1 MEKLTVGFIGF
12 GLIGGSI
19 ARALKADT
27 DMDIT
32 TVVFDIDRKSV
43 TQAFEDGVA
52 DISTNDIGSG
62 FSDCDI
68 IFLCAPIKINMIN
81 AEKVAPFMKNGC
93 ILTDVGSVKS
103 DMHEKIRE
111 LGLGD
116 RFIGGH
122 PMAGSERVGYANS
135 KEKLLENAY
144 YIITADGNVPEEPIK
159 RYKRIVSAT
168 GAIPL
173 IMTPEEHDYIT
184 AAVSHV
190 PHVISAGLVNL
201 VRDSDS
207 PDGEMRMIA
216 AGGFKDI
223 TRISSSSPVMWQNIC
238 LTNRKNITSLLDDY
252 ISALSETRN
261 MIEEGDAE
269 NLRKFF
275 DSARRYRDMFQDASK
290 GPIKS
295 ANVVH
300 VEIPDEPGALAV
312 AITLVSARGINI
324 KNVGI
329 VHNREVESGSL
340 SIELHDEKT
349 VSEVC
354 EIFRSHGYE
363 ATAG

>member
-1 MEKLTVGFIGF
+1 MQELTVGFIGF

-19 ARALKADT
+19 AKALKSNPEIDVR
-27 DMDIT
+27 
-32 TVVFDIDRKSV
+32 TVVFDVDRVSITK
-43 TQAFEDGVA
+43 AFEDGTA
-52 DISTNDIGSG
+52 DTTVNDIGSG
-62 FSDCDI
+62 FSDCDF
-68 IFLCAPIKINMIN
+68 IFLCAPVKRNMEN
-81 AEKVAPFMKNGC
+81 AAKVAPFMKEGC

-103 DMHEKIRE
+103 EMHEEIRK
-111 LGLGD
+111 LGLAD
-116 RFIGGH
+116 RFVGGH

-135 KEKLLENAY
+135 KAKLLENAY
-144 YIITADGNVPEEPIK
+144 YIITSDEEVPEESVE
-159 RYKRIVSAT
+159 RYRELVSAT
-168 GAIPL
+168 GAIPIL
-173 IMTPEEHDYIT
+173 MTPSEHDYIT

-190 PHVISAGLVNL
+190 PHVISASLVNL

-207 PDGEMRMIA
+207 PNGEMRMIA

-238 LTNRKNITSLLDDY
+238 LTNRDNIVSLLDDY
-252 ISALSETRN
+252 IEALKKTRDE
-261 MIEEGDAE
+261 ISDGDAE
-269 NLRKFF
+269 SLKAFF
-275 DSARRYRDMFQDASK
+275 DGARRYRDTFQDASK

-312 AITLVSARGINI
+312 AITMVSARGINI

-349 VSEVC
+349 VDEVRRMF
-354 EIFRSHGYE
+354 ESHGYD
-363 ATAG
+363 ATVG

>member
-1 MEKLTVGFIGF
+1 MSKLTIGFIGF

-19 ARALKADT
+19 ARALKANPSLEVS
-27 DMDIT
+27 
-32 TVVFDIDRKSV
+32 TVVYDIDRKSI

-52 DISTNDIGSG
+52 DVTVAGIGAE
-62 FSDCDI
+62 FSACDF
-68 IFLCAPIKINMIN
+68 IFLCAPVGVNMEN
-81 AEKVAPFMKNGC
+81 AEKVKPFLKEGA

-103 DMHEKIRE
+103 RMHERMHE
-111 LGLGD
+111 LGLD
-116 RFIGGH
+116 SVFIGGH
-122 PMAGSERVGYANS
+122 PMAGSERIGYANS

-144 YIITADGNVPEEPIK
+144 YIVTESGSNKESDIARYRDLVTAM
-159 RYKRIVSAT
+159 

-173 IMTPEEHDYIT
+173 VMTAPMHDRIT

-207 PDGEMRMIA
+207 DKGEMRTIA

-223 TRISSSSPVMWQNIC
+223 TRISSSSPVMWQHIC
-238 LTNRKNITSLLDDY
+238 LSNRDNVSELLEDY
-252 ISALSETRN
+252 IRVLTDAKALVDS
-261 MIEEGDAE
+261 GDAE
-269 NLRKFF
+269 GLKDFF
-275 DSARRYRDMFQDASK
+275 DGARRYRDTFQDASK

-300 VEIPDEPGALAV
+300 VEIPDEPGALAI
-312 AITLVSARGINI
+312 AITLVSSRSINI

-340 SIELHDEKT
+340 SIELHDEKA
-349 VSEVC
+349 VKEVHDLF
-354 EIFRSHGYE
+354 ISHGYD
-363 ATAG
+363 ATIG